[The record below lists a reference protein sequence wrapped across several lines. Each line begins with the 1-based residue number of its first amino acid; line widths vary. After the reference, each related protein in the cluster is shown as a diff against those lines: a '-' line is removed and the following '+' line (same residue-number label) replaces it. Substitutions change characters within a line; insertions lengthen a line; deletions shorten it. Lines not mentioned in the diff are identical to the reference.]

1 MNRCQDGSPC
11 GSRTFK
17 DHHLMTRTLGSGLLF
32 AAMAIL
38 LGTAPGQDVPGGVL
52 HTRAKQFRVPFNV
65 GPNSQNL
72 SQLQLYVSTDAGR
85 SWQSAASAPPEQ
97 GYFRFSSERE
107 GSFWFAVQSFDK
119 MNRAFPPNMEG
130 ATPNLKVVVD
140 TQAPQVTVQ
149 PLNSKTSEV
158 GVSWMIRD
166 ENFNAN
172 QADAIRLDYR
182 SLNAGA
188 TWIPLSLASNA
199 TQFFWN
205 PNTNGPVE
213 VRVQARDQAGNVG
226 EAFTRVSLDNAPG
239 TNFAPTPGSGNPGY
253 TRNYDPSPTSILNAP
268 APSDIKLVGSK
279 RIALGYDLKDVGP
292 SRVAAIDLWYTHDG
306 RSWTKYGQPFADEAG
321 KNLIF
326 EVEREGL
333 YGITLNAKSGV
344 GLGERPPQSGDRPQV
359 WIEVDLTKPVVSM
372 RNVLV
377 GQGIDKGKL
386 KIAWTASDKNLGP
399 SCISLKYA
407 EAAAGPWTAIAEKL
421 GNVGEHT
428 WTMPAAVPYQFYI
441 KVEAVD
447 RAGNLGEDATPQ
459 PVKVDLS
466 IPRAV
471 PLSVGPAN

>member
-1 MNRCQDGSPC
+1 
-11 GSRTFK
+11 
-17 DHHLMTRTLGSGLLF
+17 MTRTLGTALLF
-32 AAMAIL
+32 ASLAL
-38 LGTAPGQDVPGGVL
+38 FLGSAPGQDVPGGVL
-52 HTRAKQFRVPFNV
+52 HTRSRQFRVPFNV
-65 GPNSQNL
+65 GPGAANL
-72 SQLQLYVSTDAGR
+72 SQLQLYVSTDSGR

-97 GYFRFSSERE
+97 GYFRFSSERD

-140 TQAPQVTVQ
+140 TQAPQISIQ
-149 PLNSKTSEV
+149 ALNARASEV
-158 GVSWMIRD
+158 GVSWIIRD
-166 ENFNAN
+166 ENFSTA
-172 QADAIRLDYR
+172 QIDAVRLDYR

-188 TWIPLSLASNA
+188 TWIPLAVNAGA
-199 TQFFWN
+199 TQFYWN

-213 VRVQARDQAGNVG
+213 VRVQARDQAGNVA
-226 EAFTRVSLDNAPG
+226 ESFTRVSLDGG
-239 TNFAPTPGSGNPGY
+239 TGNNFTPTPGSGAPGY
-253 TRNYDPSPTSILNAP
+253 TRNYDPAPAGILNAP

-306 RSWTKYGQPFADEAG
+306 RTWTKNAQPFADEAG
-321 KNLIF
+321 KNLVF

-333 YGITLNAKSGV
+333 YGITLVAKSGV
-344 GLGERPPQSGDRPQV
+344 GLGERAPQTGDRPQV
-359 WIEVDLTKPVVSM
+359 WIEVDLTKPVVSV

-386 KIAWTASDKNLGP
+386 KIAWNATDKNLGP
-399 SCISLKYA
+399 GSINLKYA
-407 EAAAGPWTAIAEKL
+407 EQATGPWTSIADKL
-421 GNVGEHT
+421 GNIGEYT

-441 KVEAVD
+441 KVEAID
-447 RAGNLGEDATPQ
+447 RAGNLGEDTTPQ
-459 PVKVDLS
+459 QVKVDLS